1 MCLRG
6 HTQTRKQTM
15 KNEAVCSA
23 AIKINNHKKISKQI
37 NKQAA
42 KSINELKSK

>member
-1 MCLRG
+1 MCLHG

-15 KNEAVCSA
+15 KNEALCSA

-42 KSINELKSK
+42 KSINK